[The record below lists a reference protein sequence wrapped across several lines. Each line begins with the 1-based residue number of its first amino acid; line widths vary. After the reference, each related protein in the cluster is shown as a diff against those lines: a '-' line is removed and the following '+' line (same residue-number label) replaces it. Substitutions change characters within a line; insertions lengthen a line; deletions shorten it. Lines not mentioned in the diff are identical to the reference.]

1 MIAPVA
7 QRIEHLTTDQ
17 KVRGSNPCGRT
28 QQNSRSDA
36 LTPIAFAPGN
46 RLLSTK
52 VSNSVCNPLKS
63 FLCSCLNLQLWL
75 HIDFKPRLLVGI
87 QNMLI
92 IIYQRIPLMNV
103 LILDK
108 SSQDLFLSGDLIGNK
123 ISLFRSRCLPS
134 SFNVA
139 FKFESTTQSK
149 PNSLFK
155 RRSNA
160 QNSCY
165 RYKSIYQPIM
175 QRNNEWRQRLSY
187 AK

>member
-1 MIAPVA
+1 MPFTLAPLS
-7 QRIEHLTTDQ
+7 RLLTT
-17 KVRGSNPCGRT
+17 G
-28 QQNSRSDA
+28 
-36 LTPIAFAPGN
+36 
-46 RLLSTK
+46 
-52 VSNSVCNPLKS
+52 VSNSVSNPPKS
-63 FLCSCLNLQLWL
+63 FLYNCLKLQLWL
-75 HIDFKPRLLVGI
+75 HIDFKPQLLVGT

-92 IIYQRIPLMNV
+92 IIYQRSSCMNV

-123 ISLFRSRCLPS
+123 TSLFRSRRLPS

-160 QNSCY
+160 QNSGY
-165 RYKSIYQPIM
+165 GYKSIYQPNM
-175 QRNNEWRQRLSY
+175 QRNNERRQRLTY
-187 AK
+187 DK